1 MAYQSAK
8 RRGTKLLVGLTG
20 FSGSGKTVSALRLAR
35 GIVGEKGC
43 IALLDTESGRGSMY
57 AGEVPLNEQGQPDGP
72 AMIYDVDE
80 LEAPFEPKRYIDKIQ
95 GARKHGADLLIID
108 SASHSWEGIGGV
120 LDMADALEPKF
131 GQFGKW
137 NKPKGESR
145 KLSNEILHCGMHIIV
160 NMRGKDKHVQVPDPE
175 KPGKKMI
182 TSLGLTPIID
192 DRILYELTVSLY
204 MKDDKTPEWRKG
216 VGALERLFITGR
228 FINESH
234 GQAMRAW
241 ADGGEPVDHDL
252 RRKMSEG
259 REAALLG
266 VQALAKWW
274 GSLSK
279 PEQAALAT
287 LKDELKQI
295 ASDIEANRQDDG
307 EQPSSK
313 PAFQTENAPA

>member
-1 MAYQSAK
+1 MAYQIAK

-20 FSGSGKTVSALRLAR
+20 FSGSGKTVSALRMAR

-57 AGEVPLNEQGQPDGP
+57 AGESPEPDAP
-72 AMIYDVDE
+72 PMIYDVDE

-95 GARKHGADLLIID
+95 AARKHGADVLIID

-120 LDMADALEPKF
+120 LDMADALEPKM

-137 NKPKGESR
+137 NKPKSESR
-145 KLSNEILHCGMHIIV
+145 KLSNEILHCGMHVIV

-182 TSLGLTPIID
+182 TSLGLVPIID
-192 DRILYELTVSLY
+192 ERILYELTVSLY

-216 VGALERLFITGR
+216 VGALERLFLPGR

-234 GQAMRAW
+234 GAALRAW

-252 RRKMSEG
+252 ERKRTEG
-259 REAALLG
+259 RESALLG
-266 VQALAKWW
+266 VQPLTKWW
-274 GSLSK
+274 ASLTK
-279 PEQAALAT
+279 DDQKTLAA

-295 ASDIEANRQDDG
+295 AADIEANRHEDDPG
-307 EQPSSK
+307 ENPSEK
-313 PAFQTENAPA
+313 PAFQTENSPT